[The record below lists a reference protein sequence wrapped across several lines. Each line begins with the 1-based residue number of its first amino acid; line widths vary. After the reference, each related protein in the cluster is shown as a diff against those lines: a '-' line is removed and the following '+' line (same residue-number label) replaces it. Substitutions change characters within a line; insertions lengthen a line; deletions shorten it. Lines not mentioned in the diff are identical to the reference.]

1 MTRRPCTSSYV
12 DRHGISSLTPCC
24 LVAQDKCH
32 SGAWPIGI
40 RETLRCQ
47 LSYRALGMGT
57 VYRNSVT
64 VCQPGGSLHGNG
76 LYHDVHLWGQCSG
89 AVILVDAS
97 DAFNS
102 ANGKATLRNTHTL
115 WDEWRKEIH
124 EKLKLS
130 MMKQITV
137 CEVKSTCAFLKSGEH
152 SQTAFNDTQYKAT
165 FTCSP
170 QIWPFPDNY
179 H

>member
-1 MTRRPCTSSYV
+1 
-12 DRHGISSLTPCC
+12 
-24 LVAQDKCH
+24 
-32 SGAWPIGI
+32 
-40 RETLRCQ
+40 
-47 LSYRALGMGT
+47 
-57 VYRNSVT
+57 
-64 VCQPGGSLHGNG
+64 
-76 LYHDVHLWGQCSG
+76 
-89 AVILVDAS
+89 VILVDAS

-170 QIWPFPDNY
+170 QI
-179 H
+179 